1 MVVGSCIF
9 AWGAG
14 LQGFIHSLPTPPDL
28 QSEVR
33 AVIVLTGGHGRLAA
47 GFKLLEANP
56 GARLLISGVGAGVR
70 TTDLV
75 VPPGVESRVDLGRT
89 AVDTVGNA
97 MESQRWAREHGIAR
111 AVLVTSD
118 VHLPRS
124 LLLFRHLAPDI
135 EVVPYPVAG
144 PGGGPEDRPI
154 AWYAAAAVE
163 YSKSVV
169 MRVILLLVGPDY
181 LAGRA

>member
-1 MVVGSCIF
+1 MAVGSCIF
-9 AWGAG
+9 AWGVG
-14 LQGFIHSLPTPPDL
+14 LQGFIHSLPAPPDL
-28 QSEVR
+28 SAGVG

-47 GFKLLEANP
+47 GFRLLEAHP
-56 GARLLISGVGAGVR
+56 GARLLVSGVGAGVR
-70 TTDLV
+70 TADLV
-75 VPPGVESRVDLGRT
+75 VPPAVESRVDLGRT

-97 MESQRWAREHGIAR
+97 VESRRWARTHGIAR

-124 LLLFRHLAPDI
+124 LLLFRHLAPDL
-135 EVVPYPVAG
+135 EVVPYPVARG
-144 PGGGPEDRPI
+144 RPGDRPV

-169 MRVILLLVGPDY
+169 MRVILVLGGPEY